1 MSKELLGAIVAGDAE
16 KLKALLASG
25 ADANTRDSEGVTAL
39 MLAANAGNLETV
51 KTLLAAGADVSAT
64 DAAGWTALMK
74 GVYNQEQDRGF
85 PDVVQ
90 ALIDAGADVEAKIA
104 YGIRPLMLAA
114 GYGEAGVVETL
125 LKAGADPRAKN
136 EGDRTALMMVKEK
149 FYVEVINLLHEAEAE
164 AAGSE
169 AASCG
174 TRTPPGVNV
183 VKFLTPSK
191 H

>member
-1 MSKELLGAIVAGDAE
+1 MSKELLGAIVAGDAGKVE
-16 KLKALLASG
+16 ALLASG
-25 ADANTRDSEGVTAL
+25 ADANTRDSESVTAL
-39 MLAANAGNLETV
+39 MLAANAGNLEMV
-51 KTLLAAGADVSAT
+51 KALLAAGADVSAT

-90 ALIDAGADVEAKIA
+90 VLIDAGADVETKIA

>member
-25 ADANTRDSEGVTAL
+25 ADANARDSEGVTAL
-39 MLAANAGNLETV
+39 MLAANAGNLEMV
-51 KTLLAAGADVSAT
+51 EALLAAGADVSAT

-90 ALIDAGADVEAKIA
+90 VLIDAGADVETKIA

>member
-1 MSKELLGAIVAGDAE
+1 MSEQLLSAVQAGDVE
-16 KLKALLASG
+16 KAKALLGSG
-25 ADANTRDSEGVTAL
+25 ADANARDAEGATTL
-39 MLAANAGNLETV
+39 MLAANSGNLGMV
-51 KTLLAAGADVSAT
+51 KLLLAAGADVKAT

-90 ALIDAGADVEAKIA
+90 ALIDAGADVETKIA